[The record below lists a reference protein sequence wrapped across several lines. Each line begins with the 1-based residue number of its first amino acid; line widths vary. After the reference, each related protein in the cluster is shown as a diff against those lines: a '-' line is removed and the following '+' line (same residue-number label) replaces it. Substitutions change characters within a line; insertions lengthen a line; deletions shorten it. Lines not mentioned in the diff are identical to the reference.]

1 MKLQKIILLIFISLN
16 FVYANKLIMGYR
28 ENERQP
34 LIGNIYD
41 NNGLYLELY
50 SLAAK
55 RIGYDLEVV
64 RKPKKRI
71 LLEMKQGKIDFYP
84 GFTFTHPRTKYSY
97 FMENGLP
104 GGDVGISL
112 KDFPDIN
119 SLDDLSGRKVLVAAG
134 GPTEARLSDL
144 EHIKL
149 HRVPRLSIEKAFNL
163 IKLKRD
169 DFYVYNK
176 ASIDFY
182 IKVNN
187 IDYLKVHDKCC
198 GGYKPMYL
206 GFSINSD
213 KFSYI
218 KNLNFDRSQE
228 ITRNN
233 LPIKIDTNSVAY
245 KFQKALEKMKNEGIT
260 DKLYKKYYN

>member
-1 MKLQKIILLIFISLN
+1 MKLQKIILLIFITLN
-16 FVYANKLIMGYR
+16 FSYANKLIMGYR
-28 ENERQP
+28 EDERKP
-34 LIGNIYD
+34 LIGGVK
-41 NNGLYLELY
+41 NNTGLYLELY

-55 RIGYDLEVV
+55 RIGYELEVI

-84 GFTFTHPRTKYSY
+84 GFTFTTPRTKFSY

-112 KDFPDIN
+112 KEFPDIKSFN
-119 SLDDLSGRKVLVAAG
+119 DLLGQRVLVAAG
-134 GPTEARLSDL
+134 GPTEARLSELD
-144 EHIKL
+144 HIKL

-176 ASIDFY
+176 SSIDYY
-182 IKVNN
+182 IKMNN
-187 IDYLKVHDKCC
+187 IDYLKVHKDCC

-206 GFSINSD
+206 GFSLNSD
-213 KFSYI
+213 KFSYF
-218 KNLNFDRSQE
+218 KNPNFDKSKKVSIE
-228 ITRNN
+228 N
-233 LPIKIDTNSVAY
+233 LPIVIDKASVAY
-245 KFQKALEKMKNEGIT
+245 KFQKALENMQKEGIT
-260 DKLYKKYYN
+260 QKLYEKYYN